1 MPTEL
6 NSKMRLMDIVTVYL
20 YWPLDLK
27 IHMKVPEDLRSLVR
41 IKITSYI
48 VFAYSGHYTG

>member
-1 MPTEL
+1 
-6 NSKMRLMDIVTVYL
+6 MRLMDIVTVYL